1 VKDIDV
7 ELVKEDL
14 QIEVIQQEGFSA
26 LSDNYIAVVMDIRL
40 TPELIEE
47 GFVREIISKIQTTR
61 KESDFNVMDYIEIY
75 VSGNDK
81 IKEIMEKNI
90 DSIKRDVLAI
100 TVHFDKDIESS
111 KEFNINGE
119 NVKIGLKQL
128 R

>member
-1 VKDIDV
+1 
-7 ELVKEDL
+7 
-14 QIEVIQQEGFSA
+14 
-26 LSDNYIAVVMDIRL
+26 
-40 TPELIEE
+40 
-47 GFVREIISKIQTTR
+47 
-61 KESDFNVMDYIEIY
+61 
-75 VSGNDK
+75 
-81 IKEIMEKNI
+81 MEKNI

>member
-1 VKDIDV
+1 MKDIDV

>member
-1 VKDIDV
+1 
-7 ELVKEDL
+7 
-14 QIEVIQQEGFSA
+14 
-26 LSDNYIAVVMDIRL
+26 MDIRL